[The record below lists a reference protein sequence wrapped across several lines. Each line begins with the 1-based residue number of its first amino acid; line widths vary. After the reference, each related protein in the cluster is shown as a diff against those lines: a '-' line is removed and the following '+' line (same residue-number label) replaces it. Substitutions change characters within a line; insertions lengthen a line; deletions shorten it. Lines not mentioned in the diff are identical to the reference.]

1 MEYVPVNFCDET
13 ILLIEAAT
21 VDNTR
26 LRFWECLGVAKT
38 VVVGVTVAVTVF
50 VRMTVAGGVIEGET
64 VGVAVE
70 YALGIVWFWHMFWAM
85 LNSNSDG
92 VDGTVEEVVLKG
104 VEDAL
109 GITWFLAMLSSNC
122 KSLINLPC
130 SSNLTLRA
138 ATCRAYSLHSSH
150 AGGHCP
156 AVEGISSVLNP
167 I

>member
-1 MEYVPVNFCDET
+1 M
-13 ILLIEAAT
+13 
-21 VDNTR
+21 
-26 LRFWECLGVAKT
+26 
-38 VVVGVTVAVTVF
+38 GVTVAVTVF
-50 VRMTVAGGVIEGET
+50 VAMTVAGGVEGES

-70 YALGIVWFWHMFWAM
+70 DALGIVWLWHMFWAI
-85 LNSNSDG
+85 LNSNSRSMAVAAGVTDD

-122 KSLINLPC
+122 KSLISLPC